1 MPKRK
6 MTEEELLN
14 GVGEEID
21 PTEMVLE
28 KPDYEEEEV
37 TGLASEEIIEYDY
50 DRDEDCDLIEEEE
63 EEE

>member
-6 MTEEELLN
+6 MTEDELRE
-14 GVGEEID
+14 GIGEEID
-21 PTEMVLE
+21 PTELLLD
-28 KPDYEEEEV
+28 KPNYEEEEV

-50 DRDEDCDLIEEEE
+50 DKDEDCDLIEEEE